1 MMTTK
6 KPKIGIIRGTHI
18 FASAASVFLTPYIS
32 KDHETKF
39 GTFVH
44 SVTISCFFPLSVL
57 YYKCCD
63 KESSIGR
70 STRKYPGVV

>member
-1 MMTTK
+1 MTDYYDDNNK
-6 KPKIGIIRGTHI
+6 KRIREFFAAKLKIIGIIRGTHI

-44 SVTISCFFPLSVL
+44 SVTISCCFPLSVL
-57 YYKCCD
+57 YYGL
-63 KESSIGR
+63 S
-70 STRKYPGVV
+70 